1 MSSVE
6 EMIESLKA
14 KMNVDFSSYTSNFH
28 DRAREEKRFDLEK
41 ELQDK
46 ISYSE
51 KSFLDLNL
59 KKQPRLKKYHTEL
72 GTIYLKRTAFYD
84 VDKWIIPADK
94 VLNLPDD
101 GYSLKADELACVLGV
116 TTEFAHAKDLF
127 KNWTGIEISDH
138 GLSNHIE
145 EIGDDLYEL
154 ELSKDSEGISLID
167 SSLTDSVCAD
177 KKLERVYLGG
187 DGIMVPIRKKGYK
200 EGKVGVIFSE
210 TEHVNSKKKRNYIK
224 KKDYVATMNSRE
236 DFFDLLNKKYIDVH
250 GTSKKELI
258 FLGDGAKWLWD
269 QVDNYY
275 PDCVKILDFFHVS
288 EYVWEVAREGF
299 LDNLDKQDIWVSAQ
313 LSRLKESKHSELDF
327 SHFDNNSEKLK
338 EKIHNLKRYLKNH
351 INMIDYK
358 SYLAKGYM
366 IGSGVVESSNKKVV
380 TQRLKQSGM
389 FWSNKGANA
398 VMFIRA
404 MYLSSSK
411 SWTKLWEVNKVA

>member
-1 MSSVE
+1 
-6 EMIESLKA
+6 
-14 KMNVDFSSYTSNFH
+14 
-28 DRAREEKRFDLEK
+28 
-41 ELQDK
+41 
-46 ISYSE
+46 
-51 KSFLDLNL
+51 
-59 KKQPRLKKYHTEL
+59 
-72 GTIYLKRTAFYD
+72 
-84 VDKWIIPADK
+84 
-94 VLNLPDD
+94 
-101 GYSLKADELACVLGV
+101 
-116 TTEFAHAKDLF
+116 
-127 KNWTGIEISDH
+127 
-138 GLSNHIE
+138 
-145 EIGDDLYEL
+145 
-154 ELSKDSEGISLID
+154 
-167 SSLTDSVCAD
+167 
-177 KKLERVYLGG
+177 
-187 DGIMVPIRKKGYK
+187 
-200 EGKVGVIFSE
+200 
-210 TEHVNSKKKRNYIK
+210 
-224 KKDYVATMNSRE
+224 MNSRE